1 MYGYNTPERGK
12 HSNGRSPQS
21 RGTPQRQNPTLPQLP
36 PLNTRSSFLDSE
48 DSAVSDV
55 SIGWTP
61 LSEQKH
67 SHSKNNANMGS
78 YSTLVSETS
87 RSPISP
93 RVARDSVISDMS
105 PYGFSPLSISSS
117 NNKVRRRPPPPVTHS
132 TDSLNDTVPSLPA
145 SPFINKGNR
154 NPAYRK
160 TTPVSNG
167 YKSPFIGEQELEEFI
182 VQHDQTPSKKVYKSP
197 FVGDPDSDIIIPSGS
212 ERTLNSGLINE
223 TNSNVIEFYS
233 KPPVPLSSSR
243 NITGISRY
251 SDQVESFYSD
261 SNYTFNNSSA
271 RNSSFNS
278 FLGAKP
284 LEYVPSITAPTQ
296 IFSIELIDEHKL
308 YQCYSIYR
316 LSDIYE
322 WLLKVYF
329 EWFNEYIFEKLDFF
343 QIVQLL
349 LEFQSPK
356 NFEQELIDSN
366 VDKIMSSLITEGAL
380 RFELE
385 EKQEIAVI
393 VAGLSIT
400 GIFTELLPCYSFVDN
415 AFGSNDSSTIC
426 YSTTCCNRLSNEG
439 REEIK
444 VSEIINKSV
453 GLWTDYWKLSAEEL
467 AEINPKEIQRQSFI
481 FDLIILEER
490 SLSMANAAIEIYGKN
505 YDESLLPDEPNFVS
519 LAFDIFQPLIEIHKE
534 YILKPIFWKIK
545 TKGKFID
552 GIGKIYLKWCHE
564 ARDAYLKYSTSMA
577 TVHEIITWEKDH
589 NTPFGTW
596 LREIDNYPEI
606 TRSKMYHDVIF
617 FGGYFKSLQNMPV
630 TLNSIL
636 KNTDPSNEDYE
647 LLSTAI
653 KEISQLSANVDQAH
667 GLAIDRRK
675 LVRFSRQ
682 LVYSSSSRGNT
693 AGYINIGSNDKASK
707 GDKLALGL
715 TDPIRIM
722 INSGIVLKKSERW
735 LEPYQVFIA
744 LLDNFFLI
752 TEVVVKGSSKKY
764 KLLER
769 PIPVE
774 YLSLEMKRK
783 PEASPRNSLQSD
795 TRPLSQHLTESN
807 DENSSY
813 NNSNKSVIKNTEHKQ
828 TGISNYIPNSTEYA
842 FKIRNTATNDSF
854 TFYVSNHMVWDS
866 WMTAFKKCFQNLN
879 REFNRIAFNVDI
891 VSSEF
896 SYEDK
901 NAPINLPVAPDGSEI
916 DIALKNYAN
925 NINRPD
931 LDHGPAII
939 YCSTNLEYE
948 EASFI
953 IIATNR
959 GVYIRQKNDLKKSFV
974 RVLQNNA
981 VKKLQVVPKLGL
993 LFALD
998 GQKLC
1003 YFSITSILAAYYDPV
1018 KYLTANCIVGIVLKD
1033 KVGFF
1038 KFADD
1043 FGNSRQLF
1051 YERNGKIVVATPEF
1065 HSIMNTF
1072 KCFKVYKK
1080 FLLPTSGKGFILP
1093 EVYDV
1098 VIFKKSFIVCTK
1110 KSVILYNDTFNEDG
1124 ISLPLFYNDKDMLS
1138 FLKHPHLN
1146 SSRFGSS
1153 SSSKEEDASLSMII
1167 DVKKDIATGKT
1178 KPVTAFKL
1186 LSGSG
1191 YILIYDEAIV
1201 KINNVGLIL
1210 NWKTDILILDFYC
1223 TGASYDNGFL
1233 FLIGDN
1239 LILIFN
1245 LTTDDINLNDLTPV
1259 QIINSKKIS
1268 LLSSD
1273 TCDHPM
1279 VTSSHPNIPN
1289 RQLIFSCLPS
1299 SDIL

>member
-12 HSNGRSPQS
+12 HGNGRSPQS
-21 RGTPQRQNPTLPQLP
+21 RGSPQRQNPTLPQLP
-36 PLNTRSSFLDSE
+36 PLNTRSSFLDGSE

-61 LSEQKH
+61 LGEQKH
-67 SHSKNNANMGS
+67 SHSKNNTTIGS
-78 YSTLVSETS
+78 HSTLVSEGS
-87 RSPISP
+87 RSPLSP
-93 RVARDSVISDMS
+93 RYARENAMSDL
-105 PYGFSPLSISSS
+105 PNGFSPLSISSS
-117 NNKVRRRPPPPVTHS
+117 SNTKVRRRPPPPITRS
-132 TDSLNDTVPSLPA
+132 TDSLVDAVPSLPA
-145 SPFINKGNR
+145 SPFINKSNR
-154 NPAYRK
+154 SPAYRK
-160 TTPVSNG
+160 VTPMTNN
-167 YKSPFIGEQELEEFI
+167 YKSPFIGEQELKEYMA
-182 VQHDQTPSKKVYKSP
+182 QYDQTPSKKVYKSP
-197 FVGDPDSDIIIPSGS
+197 FVGDPDSEIIIPSS
-212 ERTLNSGLINE
+212 STAKAKDEKIVKSTTNE
-223 TNSNVIEFYS
+223 IEFYM
-233 KPPVPLSSSR
+233 KPPAPLTSSR

-278 FLGAKP
+278 FLGARP

-296 IFSIELIDEHKL
+296 IFSIELLDEHKL
-308 YQCYSIYR
+308 YQCYSIYK

-366 VDKIMSSLITEGAL
+366 VDKIMSSLIIEGAL

-385 EKQEIAVI
+385 DTQEIAVI

-415 AFGSNDSSTIC
+415 TFGANDYTTIC

-439 REEIK
+439 RQEIK

-467 AEINPKEIQRQSFI
+467 SEINPKEIQRQSFI

-505 YDESLLPDEPNFVS
+505 YDPSLLPDEPNFAS

-564 ARDAYLKYSTSMA
+564 ARDAYLKYSTAMA
-577 TVHEIITWEKDH
+577 TVHEIISWEKDH
-589 NTPFGTW
+589 DTNFGHW
-596 LREIDNYPEI
+596 LREVDNYPEI

-630 TLNSIL
+630 TLSSIL

-653 KEISQLSANVDQAH
+653 KEVAQLSSNVDQVH
-667 GLAIDRRK
+667 GFAIDRRK

-682 LVYSSSSRGNT
+682 LVYNSNSKGNT
-693 AGYINIGSNDKASK
+693 AGYINIGSNEKTSK

-715 TDPIRIM
+715 TDPLRLM
-722 INSGIVLKKSERW
+722 INSGVVLKKSEHW
-735 LEPYQVFIA
+735 IEPYPVFIA

-752 TEVVVKGSSKKY
+752 TEIVVKGSSKKY

-769 PIPVE
+769 PIPAE

-783 PEASPRNSLQSD
+783 PDESPRSSLQSD
-795 TRPLSQHLTESN
+795 LRPTSQMFSDFNAENISKNES
-807 DENSSY
+807 E
-813 NNSNKSVIKNTEHKQ
+813 KSFHKHGEKKQ

-854 TFYVSNHMVWDS
+854 TFYVSNHMIWDS
-866 WMTAFKKCFQNLN
+866 WMSAFRKCFQNLN
-879 REFNRIAFNVDI
+879 KGYSRNVFNVDI

-916 DIALKNYAN
+916 DIALKKYAKN
-925 NINRPD
+925 TAKTD
-931 LDHGPAII
+931 LDHGPGSV
-939 YCSTNLEYE
+939 YCATCLEYE
-948 EASFI
+948 ESSFI

-959 GVYIRQKNDLKKSFV
+959 GVYIRKKDATKTLFT
-974 RVLQNNA
+974 RVLQNNS
-981 VKKLQVVPKLGL
+981 VKRLQVVPKLGL

-1003 YFSITSILAAYYDPV
+1003 YFSITSILAAYYDPI
-1018 KYLTANCIVGIVLKD
+1018 KYLSANCVVGIVLKD
-1033 KVGFF
+1033 KVGYF

-1051 YERNGKIVVATPEF
+1051 YERKGKIVVATPEF

-1080 FLLPTSGKGFILP
+1080 FILPSSTKGLILP
-1093 EVYDV
+1093 EVFDII
-1098 VIFKKSFIVCTK
+1098 IFSKSFMVCTK

-1124 ISLPLFYNDKDMLS
+1124 ISLPVFLNDKEMLS
-1138 FLKHPHLN
+1138 FLKHPHLK

-1153 SSSKEEDASLSMII
+1153 STSKDDASLAMII

-1186 LSGSG
+1186 QSGSG

-1201 KINNVGLIL
+1201 KINNVGLIPD
-1210 NWKTDILILDFYC
+1210 WKKDILILDFYC
-1223 TGASYDNGFL
+1223 TGASYDNGYL

-1239 LILIFN
+1239 LILIYN
-1245 LTTDDINLNDLTPV
+1245 LTTDDISLNDLTPI
-1259 QIINSKKIS
+1259 QIINSKKIA

-1279 VTSSHPNIPN
+1279 VTSSHPIIPN

-1299 SDIL
+1299 SDIV